1 MSTLDIHNDD
11 CTGVHTILTCT
22 RTWTCADQPDWSRT
36 ETNQYRWCGGLAY
49 CRRTWR
55 ERGRTYYREDE
66 DRIPGYKLVETH
78 EWTPEGQD
86 TLIDFPD
93 QTCPGCQLEHPGA
106 DCQQP
111 DLFGGDES

>member
-1 MSTLDIHNDD
+1 MSPLDIHNDD

-36 ETNQYRWCGGLAY
+36 ETNQHRWCGDLAY

-78 EWTPEGQD
+78 EWTPEGQGQD
-86 TLIDFPD
+86 TLIDLP
-93 QTCPGCQLEHPGA
+93 EA
-106 DCQQP
+106 
-111 DLFGGDES
+111 